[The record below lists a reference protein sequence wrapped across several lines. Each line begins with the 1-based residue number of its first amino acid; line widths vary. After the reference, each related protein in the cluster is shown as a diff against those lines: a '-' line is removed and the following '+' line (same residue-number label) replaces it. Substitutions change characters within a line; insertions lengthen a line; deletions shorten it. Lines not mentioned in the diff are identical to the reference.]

1 MELLDTLIEL
11 AKPWARFYSKST
23 PAQNLILFAHLAGLL
38 GGGGLAIA
46 ADRAVWKAR
55 AAADDVRARLLADVA
70 AVHRPVLTGL
80 AFAVL
85 SGALMTAA
93 DLETYLTSPVWW
105 VKIGAV
111 ALLLANGAWLR
122 SIERAAMRAPS
133 VPPAAWA
140 KFTRS
145 SRLSLTLWFVV
156 VFVGVALSNI

>member
-1 MELLDTLIEL
+1 MEMLDTLVEL
-11 AKPWARFYSKST
+11 MKPWAKFYSKST

-46 ADRAVWKAR
+46 ADRAIWKAR
-55 AAADDVRARLLADVA
+55 AAADDARARLLADVA
-70 AVHRPVLTGL
+70 AVHRPVIIGL
-80 AFAVL
+80 VFAVL

-105 VKIGAV
+105 LKIGAV

-122 SIERAAMRAPS
+122 SIERAAVRTPT

-140 KFTRS
+140 KVTLS
-145 SRLSLTLWFVV
+145 SRLSLTLWFAVV
-156 VFVGVALSNI
+156 LIGVALGNI